1 MKKNKVSLLQE
12 LYEVIVSQDIMA
24 DGDFSFI
31 GNYTKKLERK
41 TKIALLMAQ
50 DIVMLKKDFSL
61 EDYSFV
67 CSILEGDGWKQY
79 KNIHDLGIDSEFED
93 RVLDCDEEIFK
104 LAQKLDY

>member
-1 MKKNKVSLLQE
+1 MTKNKVSLLQE

-31 GNYTKKLERK
+31 KNYTKKLERK

-50 DIVMLKKDFSL
+50 DIVMLKNDFFL
-61 EDYSFV
+61 NDYGFI

-79 KNIHDLGIDSEFED
+79 KDINDLGIDSEFED
-93 RVLDCDEEIFK
+93 RVLDCNEEIFE
-104 LAQKLDY
+104 LAQKLDD